1 METIMDKVKTGND
14 VVVVVNYKHDNGID
28 FLPFKDGVLG
38 MYVDSQLCDDYRSY
52 DADTALEMIVDK
64 KCNIHVVDISDDPS
78 YIECIPAAG
87 IVVHF
92 ELYGTID
99 EAKSAKEKHG
109 SFFDRYYR
117 AVIDAK
123 TMYVDNEIKCRQEEL
138 NALNE
143 QHEALIRGEYAIN
156 VGVRVKFAQLDA

>member
-1 METIMDKVKTGND
+1 METIMDKVKSGSE
-14 VVVVVNYKHDNGID
+14 VVVVVNYKHTNGID

-38 MYVDSQLCDDYRSY
+38 MYVDGQLCDDYRSY
-52 DADTALEMIVDK
+52 DADTALKMIVDK

-99 EAKSAKEKHG
+99 EANNAKEKQG
-109 SFFDRYYR
+109 SFFDRYYQ

-123 TMYVDNEIKCRQEEL
+123 MAYVDNEIKRCQEEL
-138 NALNE
+138 NALME
-143 QHEALIRGEYAIN
+143 QREALIRGEYAIN
-156 VGVRVKFAQLDA
+156 VGVNVKFA

>member
-1 METIMDKVKTGND
+1 METIMDKVKSGSE
-14 VVVVVNYKHDNGID
+14 VVVVVNYKHTNGID

-38 MYVDSQLCDDYRSY
+38 MYVDGELCDDYRSY

-64 KCNIHVVDISDDPS
+64 KCNIHVADISDDPC
-78 YIECIPAAG
+78 YINCIPEAG

-99 EAKSAKEKHG
+99 EANNAKEKQG
-109 SFFDRYYR
+109 SFFDRYYQ

-123 TMYVDNEIKCRQEEL
+123 MAYVDNEMKRCQEEL
-138 NALNE
+138 NALME
-143 QHEALIRGEYAIN
+143 QREALVRGEYAIN
-156 VGVRVKFAQLDA
+156 VGVKIKFA

>member
-1 METIMDKVKTGND
+1 METIMDKVKSGSE
-14 VVVVVNYKHDNGID
+14 VVVVVNYKHTNGID

-38 MYVDSQLCDDYRSY
+38 MYVDGQLCDDYRSY

-64 KCNIHVVDISDDPS
+64 KYNIHVVDISDDPS

-99 EAKSAKEKHG
+99 EARSAKEKQG
-109 SFFDRYYR
+109 NFFDRYYQ

-123 TMYVDNEIKCRQEEL
+123 MAYVDSEIKRCQEEL
-138 NALNE
+138 NTLME
-143 QHEALIRGEYAIN
+143 QREALVRGEYAIN
-156 VGVRVKFAQLDA
+156 VGVRVKFE

>member
-1 METIMDKVKTGND
+1 METIMDKVKSGSE
-14 VVVVVNYKHDNGID
+14 VVVVVNYKHGNNID

-38 MYVDSQLCDDYRSY
+38 MYVDGGLCDDYRSY

-64 KCNIHVVDISDDPS
+64 KCNINVIDVSDDPR
-78 YIECIPAAG
+78 YINCIPEAG

-99 EAKSAKEKHG
+99 EANSAKEKQG
-109 SFFDRYYR
+109 NFFDRYYQ

-123 TMYVDNEIKCRQEEL
+123 MAYVDCEIKRRQEEL
-138 NALNE
+138 KALNE
-143 QHEALIRGEYAIN
+143 QRESLLNGEYAIN
-156 VGVRVKFAQLDA
+156 VGVRVKFA

>member
-1 METIMDKVKTGND
+1 METIMDKVKSGSE
-14 VVVVVNYKHDNGID
+14 VVVVVNYKHTNGID

-38 MYVDSQLCDDYRSY
+38 MYVDGQLCDDYRSY
-52 DADTALEMIVDK
+52 DADTALKMIVDK

-99 EAKSAKEKHG
+99 EANNAKEKQG
-109 SFFDRYYR
+109 SFFDRYYQ

-123 TMYVDNEIKCRQEEL
+123 MEYVDNEIKRCHEEL
-138 NALNE
+138 NALME
-143 QHEALIRGEYAIN
+143 RREALVRGEYAIN
-156 VGVRVKFAQLDA
+156 VGVKVKFA